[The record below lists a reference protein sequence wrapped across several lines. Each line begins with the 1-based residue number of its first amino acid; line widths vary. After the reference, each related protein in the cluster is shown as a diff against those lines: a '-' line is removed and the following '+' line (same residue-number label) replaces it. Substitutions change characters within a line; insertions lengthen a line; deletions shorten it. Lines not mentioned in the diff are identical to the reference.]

1 MGCRPRWSGH
11 LTRAYGLGMTRND
24 ANDEPSSPLSSISPP
39 TDPPV
44 SSEGSSEAAFVRHM
58 VDGLTHAQRAELL
71 GYLQR
76 LTAEDFRPSP
86 RIQTARRWVVRFLAL
101 CCVLLVPWTI
111 GLGVTLPRHYV
122 AGNWR
127 LAWTGFDVALL
138 VCLSITAWALWRQRQ
153 VVVPMAMITSVL
165 LLCDAWFDV
174 FTADGHR
181 DFIVSLAAALFAE
194 VPIAVLLM
202 LISVRQLHDSVRV
215 ARGLEPNE
223 PIEPLW
229 RTHLITVADSPE
241 GVGQFQQLVHGTSGG
256 NDECC

>member
-1 MGCRPRWSGH
+1 
-11 LTRAYGLGMTRND
+11 MTRND
-24 ANDEPSSPLSSISPP
+24 ANGERGSPLSSTSPP
-39 TDPPV
+39 TGPPG
-44 SSEGSSEAAFVRHM
+44 SSEGSSEAALIRHM

-86 RIQTARRWVVRFLAL
+86 RIQAARRWVVRFLAL
-101 CCVLLVPWTI
+101 CCVVLVPWTI

-153 VVVPMAMITSVL
+153 VLVPVAMITSVL

-181 DFIVSLAAALFAE
+181 DLIVSLATALLAE
-194 VPIAVLLM
+194 VPIAVLLL

-215 ARGLEPNE
+215 ARGLEPDE

-241 GVGQFQQLVHGTSGG
+241 GAGQFQQLVHDSSGDDG
-256 NDECC
+256 CC